1 MPELTQEEQVR
12 IENAIKT
19 YEDKQRE
26 QFIQEEINRRIAESS
41 NLCAE

>member
-1 MPELTQEEQVR
+1 MPELTQEEQAR
-12 IENAIKT
+12 IENVIKT

>member
-1 MPELTQEEQVR
+1 MPELTQEEQAR
-12 IENAIKT
+12 IENAVKT